1 MIKKIT
7 LAVAILLVG
16 LQFVPME
23 KNDSG
28 NKEFDITT
36 NYQVPE
42 HVATILQGACNDCHS
57 NSTTYPWYS
66 KVQPV
71 GFWLNS
77 HTNEGKEHL
86 NFSEFTS
93 LPLRVQNH
101 KFEEIVEMVENKEM
115 PLPSYTYMGLHPE
128 ANLSD
133 AERKVVVDWAKEQMA
148 MLAATHPA
156 DSLKMKPRPAKAS

>member
-7 LAVAILLVG
+7 LVVAILLVG

-23 KNDSG
+23 KNESG
-28 NKEFDITT
+28 STNFDLAKG
-36 NYQVPE
+36 YAVPD

-66 KVQPV
+66 KIQPV

-86 NFSEFTS
+86 NFSDFTS

-101 KFEEIVEMVENKEM
+101 KFEEIVEMVESKEM
-115 PLPSYTYMGLHPE
+115 PLPSYTYLSLHPE
-128 ANLSD
+128 AKLTD
-133 AERKVVVDWAKEQMA
+133 TQRQQLVDWAKAQMEL
-148 MLAATHPA
+148 LAATHPA

>member
-28 NKEFDITT
+28 NKDFDMAKD
-36 NYQVPE
+36 YEVPD

-66 KVQPV
+66 KIQPV
-71 GFWLNS
+71 GFWLNQ
-77 HTNEGKEHL
+77 HTNEGKSHL

-93 LPLRVQNH
+93 RPLRVQNH
-101 KFEEIVEMVENKEM
+101 KLEEIIEMVEDGEM
-115 PLPSYTYMGLHPE
+115 PLHSYTYMGLHPE

-133 AERKVVVDWAKEQMA
+133 AQRQQLVDWAKDQMA
-148 MLAATHPA
+148 FLAATYPA
-156 DSLKMKPRPAKAS
+156 DSLKMKPRPAPAQ